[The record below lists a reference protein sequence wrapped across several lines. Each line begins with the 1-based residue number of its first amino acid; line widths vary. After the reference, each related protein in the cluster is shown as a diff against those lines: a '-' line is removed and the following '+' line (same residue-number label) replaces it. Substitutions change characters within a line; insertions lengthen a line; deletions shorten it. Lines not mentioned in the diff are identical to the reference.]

1 MAAHEVFAMISGETV
16 QNVVVGQYEEI
27 NRVTRCVYGD
37 DAFAV
42 DCLQYP
48 CEIGDKYINGVFYKA
63 DGTTPINRLPT
74 DKEEIQQLK
83 ADNAWEWVGRMNNIQ
98 ACAREI
104 VDREIIYW

>member
-1 MAAHEVFAMISGETV
+1 MAAHEVFAMISDETV
-16 QNVVVGQYEEI
+16 QNVVVGQYEGI

-48 CEIGDKYINGVFYKA
+48 CEIGDKYINKA

-83 ADNAWEWVGRMNNIQ
+83 ADNAQLTVAMADMIGGAM
-98 ACAREI
+98 
-104 VDREIIYW
+104 

>member
-1 MAAHEVFAMISGETV
+1 MVAHEVFAMISSETV
-16 QNVVVGQYEEI
+16 QNVVVGQYEET

-42 DCLQYP
+42 DCMQYP

-63 DGTTPINRLPT
+63 DGITPIDRLPT

-83 ADNAWEWVGRMNNIQ
+83 ADNAELTVAM
-98 ACAREI
+98 A
-104 VDREIIYW
+104 DIIGGGM

>member
-16 QNVVVGQYEEI
+16 QNVVVGQYEGI

-42 DCLQYP
+42 DCTQYP

-63 DGTTPINRLPT
+63 DGIPIEYIPT
-74 DKEEIQQLK
+74 QEQQVAQLRRENAELTLAL
-83 ADNAWEWVGRMNNIQ
+83 ADMIGGAM
-98 ACAREI
+98 
-104 VDREIIYW
+104 

>member
-1 MAAHEVFAMISGETV
+1 MIAHEVFAMIYDKTI
-16 QNVVVGQYEEI
+16 QNVVVGYYEEI

-63 DGTTPINRLPT
+63 DGITPIDRLPT

-83 ADNAWEWVGRMNNIQ
+83 ADNAELTVAM
-98 ACAREI
+98 A
-104 VDREIIYW
+104 DIIGGGM

>member
-1 MAAHEVFAMISGETV
+1 MIAHEVFAMIYDKTI
-16 QNVVVGQYEEI
+16 QNVVVAYNYEEV
-27 NRVTRCVYGD
+27 NRITRCVYGD

-63 DGTTPINRLPT
+63 DGITPIDRLPT

-83 ADNAWEWVGRMNNIQ
+83 ADNTQLTVALADMIGGAI
-98 ACAREI
+98 
-104 VDREIIYW
+104 

>member
-16 QNVVVGQYEEI
+16 QNVVVGQYEGI

-42 DCLQYP
+42 DCTQYP
-48 CEIGDKYINGVFYKA
+48 CEIGDKYINRVFYKA
-63 DGTTPINRLPT
+63 DGITPIDRLPT

-83 ADNAWEWVGRMNNIQ
+83 ADNAQLTVALADMIGGAI
-98 ACAREI
+98 
-104 VDREIIYW
+104 